1 MPKAKPKVICLSEVF
16 DYLNSKKDNSQVRAF
31 LYAVLNELEENEE
44 VTLKNGETF
53 EKFIFIMDIDEDE
66 EQDEDEEE
74 EENEDEDE
82 EEEEQEEED

>member
-53 EKFIFIMDIDEDE
+53 EKFIFIMDSEDE
-66 EQDEDEEE
+66 EEEQDEDDQDEDEEE
-74 EENEDEDE
+74 QDEDD
-82 EEEEQEEED
+82 QEEED